1 MRMPVTRSNRLVTI
15 FGGSGF
21 LGRHVAH
28 ELARRGWRI
37 RIASRRPDLAF
48 HTQPSGR
55 VGQIQAV
62 QANLR
67 YPESILPALQH
78 ADAVV
83 NLVGILREHGA
94 QSFEAVNYHGARAVS
109 EAARTAGIT
118 NFVHVSALGAD
129 PDAPSL
135 YARTKAAGEA
145 AVRETVPGAVV
156 LRPSVVF
163 GPEDQ
168 FFNRFGAMARLLPAL
183 PLIGGGKTK
192 LQPVYVGDVAAAIG
206 RAVDGDASAG
216 QTLAGQVY
224 ELGGPQ
230 VASLREIISFVLRVT
245 ERRRPLIPIPFGLAG
260 LIGGVTE
267 IAMKAS
273 LGFFPELLVLT
284 RDEVALLRRDSI
296 VGDHAAAEQ
305 RTLSGLGIAPESFEA
320 LVPAYLTRYR
330 KAGRFTE
337 QQPV

>member
-1 MRMPVTRSNRLVTI
+1 MTRSNGLVTI

-37 RIASRRPDLAF
+37 RIAARRPDLAF

-67 YPESILPALQH
+67 YPESLLPALQN

-83 NLVGILREHGA
+83 NLVGILRETGA
-94 QSFEAVNYHGARAVS
+94 QSFAAVNHRGARAVA
-109 EAARTAGIT
+109 EAAKAAGIE
-118 NFVHVSALGAD
+118 NFVHISALGAD
-129 PDAPSL
+129 PAAASL
-135 YARTKAAGEA
+135 YARTKAAGEV
-145 AVRETVPGAVV
+145 AVREAVPGAVIF
-156 LRPSVVF
+156 RPSVVF

-168 FFNRFGAMARLLPAL
+168 FFNRFAAMARLMPAL

-192 LQPVYVGDVAAAIG
+192 LQPVYVGDVATAIG
-206 RAVDGDASAG
+206 RALDGEARTG
-216 QTLAGQVY
+216 HIY
-224 ELGGPQ
+224 ELGGPE
-230 VASLREIISFVLRVT
+230 VVSLREIITFVLRVT
-245 ERRRPLIPIPFGLAG
+245 ERRRLLVPIPFWLAS

-273 LGFFPELLVLT
+273 LGFFPELFVLT
-284 RDEVALLRRDSI
+284 RDEVALLRRDNI
-296 VGDHAAAEQ
+296 VSDQAAAEQ
-305 RTLSGLGIAPESFEA
+305 RNLAGLGIIPESFEA
-320 LVPAYLTRYR
+320 LVPTYLARYR
-330 KAGRFTE
+330 KTGRFTE
-337 QQPV
+337 PPPT